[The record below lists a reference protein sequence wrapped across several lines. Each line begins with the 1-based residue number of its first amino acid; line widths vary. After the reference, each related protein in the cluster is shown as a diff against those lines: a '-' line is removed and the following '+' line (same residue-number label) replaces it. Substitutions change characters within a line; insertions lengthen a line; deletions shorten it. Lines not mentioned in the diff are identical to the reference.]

1 MLAKELIQYRDILRD
16 PTVFDALIDGSAPG
30 DREIMLRIY
39 QSAVRMWKKAFF
51 ACAPVGAMT
60 MGEIYKTFSRIH
72 GSGLEVFQDRIL
84 EVAEEHPEQSAFLYF
99 MLGAFRAGWHE
110 CVAYKYW
117 KAQ

>member
-1 MLAKELIQYRDILRD
+1 MLLKELIQYRDILRD
-16 PTVFDALIDGSAPG
+16 PVVFDALIDHIGVEN
-30 DREIMLRIY
+30 REIMLRIY
-39 QSAVRMWKKAFF
+39 QSAVRMWEKAFN
-51 ACAPVGAMT
+51 AHAPAGAMT

-84 EVAEEHPEQSAFLYF
+84 EVAEEHPDHADFLYF